1 MSIIFQEEK
10 GLLTLH
16 TKHSTYQM
24 AVDRFGVLR
33 HLYYGRRAD
42 DTEFYYPYTEYDISF
57 SAVPPRLLP

>member
-33 HLYYGRRAD
+33 HQ
-42 DTEFYYPYTEYDISF
+42 
-57 SAVPPRLLP
+57 